1 MRFLSKSNGS
11 GETVVRLWGKF
22 APFCRWFIPLF
33 LTLHFSMERKTF
45 PSRKGARW
53 MTNLLAGR
61 RTCMNMCL
69 FIIGACFALIYSF
82 TLWSNKKNANCST
95 FQAHPAH
102 PALVILGVHFGVRV
116 MLYIYIFV
124 YLQYTVLY
132 TDMLYSPFLKR
143 TQTQHKTKPWQ
154 SPGEHHHIVVLEH
167 RRMSNG
173 ICVWYLCLCVAW
185 PHWGETSAQRKEA
198 CYHVEACKTHGC
210 VKQFETHQSC
220 VKWSWNGRNSLGYM

>member
-1 MRFLSKSNGS
+1 MIQQKKCQLLN
-11 GETVVRLWGKF
+11 
-22 APFCRWFIPLF
+22 
-33 LTLHFSMERKTF
+33 F
-45 PSRKGARW
+45 PSTSSTSSPSDLRGP
-53 MTNLLAGR
+53 
-61 RTCMNMCL
+61 
-69 FIIGACFALIYSF
+69 F
-82 TLWSNKKNANCST
+82 WSEGD
-95 FQAHPAH
+95 
-102 PALVILGVHFGVRV
+102 VI
-116 MLYIYIFV
+116 YIYIFV